1 MREAEVVDA
10 FLERTVVFPDATVA
24 NARVSDSVLDEASV
38 VKGVYIDESVV
49 GSFTQ
54 LRNEPAD

>member
-10 FLERTVVFPDATVA
+10 TLERTVIFPDATVA
-24 NARVSDSVLDEASV
+24 DATVSDSVLDEASV
-38 VKGVYIDESVV
+38 VEGVDVDESVV